1 MTNLSFPTIYKIL
14 LSATRI
20 LAIHLIPL
28 SRLYLRQV
36 QGVDIETQALSLNLS
51 FFCLIC
57 TIKGLLAINIF
68 YDQAFESPKFFTM
81 NVYIYIYILYGD
93 RRGWYY

>member
-57 TIKGLLAINIF
+57 KGLILLLAINIL
-68 YDQAFESPKFFTM
+68 YDQAFESSKFFTM
-81 NVYIYIYILYGD
+81 NVYIYMLYED

>member
-1 MTNLSFPTIYKIL
+1 M
-14 LSATRI
+14 
-20 LAIHLIPL
+20 
-28 SRLYLRQV
+28 
-36 QGVDIETQALSLNLS
+36 QALSLNLS

-81 NVYIYIYILYGD
+81 NVYVCYMKIGGD
-93 RRGWYY
+93 GIISI